1 MKVDQ
6 NSTKQNTKESPE
18 ATHKYDM
25 GIIGNCGYM
34 AHIQKSGNVEW
45 MCWPRFDSSFLFGGL
60 LDPIK
65 GGEFYVRPIDP
76 NFNSYQEY
84 IENTNILRTVFE
96 SEDGSFELI
105 DFAPRFVQNERHFYP
120 LMLMR
125 KIKVLSGNPRVVVS
139 CKPVGDYGKTQPKVH
154 NGSNH
159 LNYSGL
165 EGTVRL
171 TTNVSLQHILH
182 QIPFVLTENKYLVL
196 TFGSPLESAL
206 EYTVEDFFYKTK
218 RYWQNWVKHCSIGN
232 FRQEKVIRSALALKI
247 HQFQDTGA
255 IIAAGTM
262 SLPESPGSG
271 RNWDYRY
278 CWMRDS
284 YYTLNA
290 FTAIGHF
297 EEMERYSHYIENVA
311 ASESGRF
318 QPLYSILGEKE
329 LHEEILD
336 LDGYLGNQP
345 VRVGNQAYTHIQN
358 DVYGQVI
365 LSILPL
371 YIDKRFPE
379 YTRIHNPKLIY
390 HILDQIEKTMEE
402 PDAGLW
408 EFRNLAQKHCYTFLF
423 HWAGANAALK
433 IAQVLGD
440 KKMESKARS
449 LVDRSKEQIEAC
461 YHPELQVYTQAIGTD
476 RMDASLLQLI
486 SLGYI
491 DPGSDLAKRQLNKL
505 EEELKTPE
513 GLFYRYKHAD
523 DFGVPEVSFLVC
535 AFWYVEAL
543 ACVGRTEEA
552 VQEFDKLAEYSNDLG
567 LFSEDVDPKNG
578 SQWGNFPQA
587 YSHVGLMNAAFR
599 ISRRMDRSD
608 FLRLDL

>member
-1 MKVDQ
+1 MKHSY
-6 NSTKQNTKESPE
+6 N
-18 ATHKYDM
+18 M

-34 AHIQKSGNVEW
+34 AHINRNGNVDW
-45 MCWPRFDSSFLFGGL
+45 MCWPRFDSSFVFGGL
-60 LDPIK
+60 LDK
-65 GGEFYVRPIDP
+65 KQGGEFYVRPVDP
-76 NFNSYQEY
+76 NYTSTQEY
-84 IENTNILRTVFE
+84 IENTNILKTTFIA
-96 SEDGSFELI
+96 EDGSFELI

-120 LMLMR
+120 LMLVR
-125 KIKVLSGNPRVVVS
+125 KVRVLSGNPRIVVT
-139 CKPVGDYGKTQPKVH
+139 CKPVGEYGAKKPTVY

-159 LNYSGL
+159 INFGGL
-165 EGTVRL
+165 ETVIRL
-171 TTNVSLQHILH
+171 TTNVSLNHILKE
-182 QIPFVLTENKYLVL
+182 IPFVLTETKYLIL
-196 TFGSPLESAL
+196 TSGSPLEAPL
-206 EYTVEDFFYKTK
+206 DLTAEDFFYKTRK
-218 RYWQNWVKHCSIGN
+218 YWHNWVKHCSIGN
-232 FRQEKVIRSALALKI
+232 FHQSLVIRSALALKI

-262 SLPESPGSG
+262 SLPESDKST

-290 FTAIGHF
+290 FTSIGHF

-311 ASESGRF
+311 ASEEERY
-318 QPLYSILGEKE
+318 QPLYGIMGEKTII
-329 LHEEILD
+329 EETLD
-336 LDGYLGNQP
+336 LDGYLNNQP
-345 VRVGNQAYTHIQN
+345 VRVGNQAFTHIQN

-371 YIDKRFPE
+371 YIDKRFPQK
-379 YTRIHNPKLIY
+379 TRIHNPKLIY
-390 HILDQIEKTMEE
+390 HILKMIDKTMDE

-433 IAQVLGD
+433 ISRALGD
-440 KKMESKARS
+440 EKMEELATR
-449 LVDRSKEQIEAC
+449 LIERSKEQIEAC
-461 YHPELQVYTQAIGTD
+461 WNEELGAYTQAIGTVH
-476 RMDASLLQLI
+476 MDASLLQMI
-486 SLGYI
+486 TLGYI
-491 DPGSDLAKRQLNKL
+491 DPSSPRALSHLAQLEK
-505 EEELKTPE
+505 ELKTPE

-543 ACVGRTEEA
+543 ACVGKIPEAIEE
-552 VQEFDKLAEYSNDLG
+552 FNNISKYCNHLS

-599 ISRRMDRSD
+599 ISRKMDKPD
-608 FLRLDL
+608 FIRFDR